1 MLDVSRIREDFP
13 ILSRRV
19 HGDVPLVYLDS
30 AATAQKPLQVIGAES
45 NFYLTANAAIHR
57 GAHALAEIATAQFE
71 ESRRAVA
78 DFIGANDSN
87 VVFVKNATEGLNAVA
102 YGFSN
107 ATAKS
112 RAGSPLRAG
121 EERFVLQVG
130 DEILLTEMEHH
141 ANLVPWQEVA
151 LKTGAVLRFIPATDD
166 GRLDLNAFAGLL
178 TERTKVVSC
187 VHQSNLLGT
196 VNDVATVAARAREVG
211 AWVVVDACQSVPH
224 MPLDVTTLGADF
236 LIFSGH
242 KMCGPTGVGVLWGT
256 DTALDALPVFITGGS
271 MIETVYFD
279 HSTYAKAPQK
289 FEAGTQMAAQVV
301 GLAAA
306 VNYLKSVGMPAIAE
320 HEHTL
325 TELALAALSELK
337 GVRVIGPTDAANR
350 GSAISFVVDSL
361 HPHDVG
367 QVLDSRGVAVR
378 VGHHCAWPTCRRF
391 NVPATTRASFYLY
404 NEASEIEAL
413 TSGIVAAQKFFG
425 VL

>member
-1 MLDVSRIREDFP
+1 MLDVSRIRADFP
-13 ILSRRV
+13 ILSRKV

-30 AATAQKPLQVIGAES
+30 AATAQKPRVVIDAETD
-45 NFYLTANAAIHR
+45 FYLFANAAIHR
-57 GAHALAEIATAQFE
+57 GAHALAEIATEQFE
-71 ESRRAVA
+71 ESRRVIAE
-78 DFIGANDSN
+78 FIGATERQI
-87 VVFVKNATEGLNAVA
+87 VFVKNATEGLNAVS

-107 ATAKS
+107 ATAKF
-112 RAGSPLRAG
+112 RAGSKLAQG
-121 EERFVLQVG
+121 EERFVLEPG
-130 DEILLTEMEHH
+130 DEIVLSEMEHH

-151 LKTGAVLRFIPATDD
+151 LKTGASLKFIPATDD
-166 GRLDLNAFAGLL
+166 GRLALDALPQLL
-178 TERTKVVSC
+178 SERTKVVSV

-196 VNDVATVAARAREVG
+196 INDIAEISAMAKSVG
-211 AWVVVDACQSVPH
+211 AWMVVDACQSVPH
-224 MPLDVTTLGADF
+224 LPLDVTTLGADF
-236 LIFSGH
+236 VVFSGH

-256 DTALDALPVFITGGS
+256 DEALDALPVFMTGGS
-271 MIETVYFD
+271 MISTVHFD

-306 VNYLKSVGMPAIAE
+306 TRYLTNVGMAAIAE
-320 HEHTL
+320 HEHRL
-325 TELALAALSELK
+325 TEVALSALTDLK
-337 GVRVIGPTDAANR
+337 GVRVIGPTDAENR
-350 GSAISFVVDSL
+350 GSAISFVVESL

-404 NEASEIEAL
+404 NDVSEIEAL
-413 TSGIVAAQKFFG
+413 ASGIVAAQKFFG